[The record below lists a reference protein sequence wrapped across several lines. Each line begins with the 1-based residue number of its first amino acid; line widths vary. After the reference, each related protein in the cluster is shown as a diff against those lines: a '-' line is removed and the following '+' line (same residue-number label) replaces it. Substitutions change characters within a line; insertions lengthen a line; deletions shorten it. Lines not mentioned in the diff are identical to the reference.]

1 MPDINT
7 DAVTE
12 MTTPIRLIRS
22 VEYLY
27 TSPEGDIDFE
37 KSKQVLADLALA
49 KRLPA
54 DYDIILDFRRTQ
66 CKLSTTN
73 IWFLAAELAKHDDTF
88 RNKVAVLISPGSNPD
103 NAEFFELCSK
113 NRGFNVDVFTNHEDA
128 IQWLYEDRTSIFESA
143 GTHTAQASDP
153 YEKAVLG

>member
-12 MTTPIRLIRS
+12 MTAPIRLIRS

-73 IWFLAAELAKHDDTF
+73 TWFTAAELATHDDAF
-88 RNKVAVLISPGSNPD
+88 RNKVAVSVLPGANFD
-103 NAEFFELCSK
+103 NAEFIELCSK
-113 NRGFNVDVFTNHEDA
+113 NRGFNVDVFTNHEDV
-128 IQWLYEDRTSIFESA
+128 IQWVYQNSASILETA
-143 GTHTAQASDP
+143 GTNA
-153 YEKAVLG
+153 EKASRPCQKAISG